1 MIIKTDRIRGGIVG
15 MLVGD
20 ALGVPYEFTRSYHI
34 PHTDLIEMVP
44 PKGFHQAHNVPAGT
58 WSDDGAQALCLLAS
72 LLECKDLNT
81 SDLGTRFVRWYQ
93 QGYMAVDN
101 RVFDVGSQ
109 TARALHKIQAGHP
122 PDLAGGTTE
131 QDNGNGSLMRV
142 LPLALWHRGSD
153 KDLIHMAMRQSALT
167 HGHIRAKVACALY
180 CMWARCILEGQ
191 NDINLASE
199 RVDPH
204 LNAMEIRELRR
215 IMSHRPDG
223 FAWGSGYVLDSFA
236 SAREAMN
243 QPSYEAVVK
252 QAIAYGRDTDTTA
265 CIAGGLAGLLYGE
278 SNIPQ
283 RWLDTLRGRDILD
296 PLLNKLVE
304 HYEHHSH

>member
-1 MIIKTDRIRGGIVG
+1 MITKTDRIRGGIMG

-20 ALGVPYEFTRSYHI
+20 ALGVPYEFTRSYDI
-34 PHTDLIEMVP
+34 PHEDFIEMVP
-44 PKGFHQAHNVPAGT
+44 PKGFQQAHCVPAGT

-72 LLECKDLNT
+72 LIECGDLDTKDLG
-81 SDLGTRFVRWYQ
+81 SRFVRWYQ
-93 QGYMAVDN
+93 NGYMAADN
-101 RVFDVGSQ
+101 RLFDVGSQ

-122 PDLAGGTTE
+122 PDQAGGATE

-142 LPLALWHRGSD
+142 LPLALWHQGFD
-153 KDLIHMAMRQSALT
+153 KDLIDMAARQSALT
-167 HGHIRAKVACALY
+167 HGHPRAKIACALY
-180 CMWARCILEGQ
+180 CMWARCILEGR
-191 NDINLASE
+191 NDLDLAAQRVAQYISVADTQELNL
-199 RVDPH
+199 
-204 LNAMEIRELRR
+204 L
-215 IMSHRPDG
+215 MSHRPTG
-223 FAWGSGYVLDSFA
+223 HAWGSGYVLDSFA
-236 SAREAMN
+236 SAREALN

-304 HYEHHSH
+304 HYAHHPH